1 VTPISRRPTLIQQ
14 IYGYAVCLITIVVAL
29 IAVTQL
35 INATFDLSRP
45 AQFGRYGYEP
55 GAATFEQY
63 RVEHAVQPADP
74 RTGQPAVTIPDSAL
88 RRAFDEDR
96 AARVA
101 YAHWDATKSL
111 VTHSLLLVIAVALFV
126 MHWRW
131 LRNVGDATPPSASP
145 EYSAS

>member
-1 VTPISRRPTLIQQ
+1 MVTTTRRSTLIQQ
-14 IYGYAVCLITIVVAL
+14 IYGYAVCLITIVIGL

-35 INATFDLSRP
+35 INAGFDLTRP

-63 RVEHAVQPADP
+63 KVEHGTQPNSKSGEAAV
-74 RTGQPAVTIPDSAL
+74 AVPDSTL

-96 AARVA
+96 AARIE
-101 YAHWDATKSL
+101 YAHWQATKSL
-111 VTHSLLLVIAVALFV
+111 VTNSLLLIIAMALFV

-131 LRNVGDATPPSASP
+131 LRRTADDTVPSPTAAT
-145 EYSAS
+145 

>member
-1 VTPISRRPTLIQQ
+1 MVTTLARRPTLIQQ
-14 IYGYAVCLITIVVAL
+14 IYGYAVCLITIIIAL

-35 INATFDLSRP
+35 LSAAFDLSRP
-45 AQFGRYGYEP
+45 AQYGRYGYEP

-63 RVEHAVQPADP
+63 KLEHGTQPAA
-74 RTGQPAVTIPDSAL
+74 RAGEPAVAVPDSTL

-96 AARVA
+96 AARIA

-111 VTHSLLLVIAVALFV
+111 TMHAVLLVIAIVLFV

-131 LRNVGDATPPSASP
+131 LRRVDDGTLSDSRTSA
-145 EYSAS
+145 

>member
-1 VTPISRRPTLIQQ
+1 MVPSITRRPTRIQQ
-14 IYGYAVCLITIVVAL
+14 IYGYAVCLIAIVVAL

-35 INATFDLSRP
+35 MNAAFDLSRP

-55 GAATFEQY
+55 GTATFEQY
-63 RVEHAVQPADP
+63 RLDHRVQPADP
-74 RTGQPAVTIPDSAL
+74 NTGQPATVIPDSTL

-111 VTHSLLLVIAVALFV
+111 VTQAILLIIAIALFV

-131 LRNVGDATPPSASP
+131 LRRVGEDD
-145 EYSAS
+145 

>member
-1 VTPISRRPTLIQQ
+1 MTPISRRPTLIQQ

-35 INATFDLSRP
+35 VNAAFDLSRP

-63 RVEHAVQPADP
+63 RVEHGTQPADP
-74 RTGQPAVTIPDSAL
+74 RTGQPAVTIPDSTL

-111 VTHSLLLVIAVALFV
+111 VTHSLLLIVAVVLFV

-131 LRNVGDATPPSASP
+131 LRATTDDDVPATR
-145 EYSAS
+145 ATA

>member
-1 VTPISRRPTLIQQ
+1 MTGTSRRSTLIQQ
-14 IYGYAVCLITIVVAL
+14 IYGYAVCLITIIVAL

-35 INATFDLSRP
+35 INAAFDLSRP

-63 RVEHAVQPADP
+63 KVEHGTQPNP
-74 RTGQPAVTIPDSAL
+74 KTGQAPTVVPDSTL

-101 YAHWDATKSL
+101 YAHWEATKSIA
-111 VTHSLLLVIAVALFV
+111 TNSLLLVIAIALFV

-131 LRNVGDATPPSASP
+131 LRRVGDETVPSAP
-145 EYSAS
+145 AAAS